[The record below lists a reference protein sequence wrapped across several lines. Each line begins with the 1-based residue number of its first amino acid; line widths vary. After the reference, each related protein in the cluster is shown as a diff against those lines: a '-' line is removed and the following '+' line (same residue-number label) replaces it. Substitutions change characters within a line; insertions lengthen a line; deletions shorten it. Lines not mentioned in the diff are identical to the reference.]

1 MGLVELQLINRILQ
15 SRDFS
20 IVTRNGLTENYFLQ
34 FKDEFNFIVE
44 HYKVYGVIPDILT
57 FKYKFKDT
65 PADLEVNEAESYLVD
80 KLYEAYDFVKFNQ
93 TLQDVGK
100 DLSVDSRLAY
110 EKLMSKL
117 PDIRPTVVNK
127 CVDITK
133 EGADA
138 RLEKYNER
146 KELPQESAVIKTG
159 FKELDEIFY
168 GWEPGE
174 ELVTILARS
183 NQGKCLEKGT
193 LVLMADGSKKK
204 IEDIV
209 IGDRVQS
216 ISGINTVI
224 GLHNGVSNGWKIIP
238 KRGGAPFIVSSDHI
252 LTLVERYEVWE
263 KGVGRTGIMKERL
276 IDITVEDYLKRHKT
290 VSSKHLLYRPMI
302 SYPEKSLKIPP
313 YILGIWLGDGTSC
326 RPEITNKDDVVINAW
341 YDYAASLGLH
351 ISKYTKRNNICS
363 KYDLT
368 TGKFGGRITNPVK
381 DLLKSYNLLNNKH
394 IPLEY
399 LTSSYEQ
406 RMELLAGILD
416 TDGSYSSVNNS
427 FEVTFKSKRF
437 CEDFMQLVRGLG
449 YRTGYY
455 KKLVKFNYKN
465 GETCRYYHRVI
476 IFGDLYRIPTR
487 LKRALDKK
495 PRNNPMYSR
504 FSIEPVDQIEYYG
517 FACDG
522 DHRFL
527 LGDGTVTHNSWLALK
542 FLAEAWKQGKRV
554 GMYSGEMSDMQ
565 QGYRF
570 DALFNH
576 FSNTALRRGYEVK
589 GYAEYI
595 ENLKKVPNPFLITT
609 PKDFNGMATV
619 SKLRMFV
626 EKNNLDI
633 LGVDQL
639 SLMLDERASRGE
651 QERIKLGHISADLYL
666 LSCELKIPII
676 ALVQA
681 NREAAKKGNA
691 DDNTAPQLE
700 DIRESDD
707 IGHNSSR
714 VISMKQT
721 KAGLLLNVIKNRG
734 GRNGD
739 KLLYHWDIDT
749 GYFHYAADFGE
760 VTHIQPET
768 KKELVKHHEESAV
781 VEAMPF

>member
-20 IVTRNGLTENYFLQ
+20 IVTRNGLTEKYFLQ
-34 FKDEFNFIVE
+34 FKDEFVFIVE
-44 HYKVYGVIPDILT
+44 HYKTYGTIPDILT

-65 PADLEVNEAESYLVD
+65 PADLEVNEAESYLID

-168 GWEPGE
+168 GWESGE

-183 NQGKCLEKGT
+183 NQGK
-193 LVLMADGSKKK
+193 
-204 IEDIV
+204 
-209 IGDRVQS
+209 
-216 ISGINTVI
+216 
-224 GLHNGVSNGWKIIP
+224 
-238 KRGGAPFIVSSDHI
+238 
-252 LTLVERYEVWE
+252 
-263 KGVGRTGIMKERL
+263 
-276 IDITVEDYLKRHKT
+276 
-290 VSSKHLLYRPMI
+290 
-302 SYPEKSLKIPP
+302 
-313 YILGIWLGDGTSC
+313 
-326 RPEITNKDDVVINAW
+326 
-341 YDYAASLGLH
+341 
-351 ISKYTKRNNICS
+351 
-363 KYDLT
+363 
-368 TGKFGGRITNPVK
+368 
-381 DLLKSYNLLNNKH
+381 
-394 IPLEY
+394 
-399 LTSSYEQ
+399 
-406 RMELLAGILD
+406 
-416 TDGSYSSVNNS
+416 
-427 FEVTFKSKRF
+427 
-437 CEDFMQLVRGLG
+437 
-449 YRTGYY
+449 
-455 KKLVKFNYKN
+455 
-465 GETCRYYHRVI
+465 
-476 IFGDLYRIPTR
+476 
-487 LKRALDKK
+487 
-495 PRNNPMYSR
+495 
-504 FSIEPVDQIEYYG
+504 
-517 FACDG
+517 
-522 DHRFL
+522 
-527 LGDGTVTHNSWLALK
+527 SWLALK

-595 ENLKKVPNPFLITT
+595 ENLKKVPNPFLVTT

-626 EKNNLDI
+626 EKNKLDI

>member
-1 MGLVELQLINRILQ
+1 MGLVELQLINRIIQ

-20 IVTRNGLTENYFLQ
+20 VVTRNGLTDKYFLQ

-44 HYKVYGVIPDILT
+44 HYKNYGSVPDVLT

-65 PADLEVNEAESYLVD
+65 PIDLDVNEAETYLID
-80 KLYEAYDFVKFNQ
+80 KLYEAFDFVKFNQ
-93 TLQDVGK
+93 TLQEIGK

-110 EKLMSKL
+110 EKLISKL
-117 PDIRPTVVNK
+117 PELRPTLINT

-193 LVLMADGSKKK
+193 KVRMADGSCKVVEDIQIGDCVRTIIGSNQVLGLHHGKSKGYRIVPFHGQPFVVSEGHYLTLQYFESDLNLSLGFGSLIDIK
-204 IEDIV
+204 IEDY
-209 IGDRVQS
+209 
-216 ISGINTVI
+216 INQDEYF
-224 GLHNGVSNGWKIIP
+224 K
-238 KRGGAPFIVSSDHI
+238 
-252 LTLVERYEVWE
+252 
-263 KGVGRTGIMKERL
+263 
-276 IDITVEDYLKRHKT
+276 
-290 VSSKHLLYRPMI
+290 
-302 SYPEKSLKIPP
+302 KS
-313 YILGIWLGDGTSC
+313 C
-326 RPEITNKDDVVINAW
+326 
-341 YDYAASLGLH
+341 
-351 ISKYTKRNNICS
+351 
-363 KYDLT
+363 
-368 TGKFGGRITNPVK
+368 F
-381 DLLKSYNLLNNKH
+381 
-394 IPLEY
+394 
-399 LTSSYEQ
+399 
-406 RMELLAGILD
+406 
-416 TDGSYSSVNNS
+416 
-427 FEVTFKSKRF
+427 
-437 CEDFMQLVRGLG
+437 LVR
-449 YRTGYY
+449 Y
-455 KKLVKFNYKN
+455 KSELACDPLP
-465 GETCRYYHRVI
+465 E
-476 IFGDLYRIPTR
+476 L
-487 LKRALDKK
+487 
-495 PRNNPMYSR
+495 SR
-504 FSIEPVDQIEYYG
+504 FQIETIDEIEYYG

-527 LGDGTVTHNSWLALK
+527 LEDGTVTHNSWLALK

-576 FSNTALRRGYEVK
+576 FSNTALRRGHEVK

-595 ENLKKVPNPFLITT
+595 ENLKKLPNPFLVTT

-681 NREAAKKGNA
+681 NREAAKKGNV

-707 IGHNSSR
+707 IAHNSSR
-714 VISMKQT
+714 VISMRQT

-749 GYFHYAADFGE
+749 GYFHYASDFGE
-760 VTHIQPET
+760 VEHIQPET
-768 KKELVKHHEESAV
+768 KKELVKHHEDSTS
-781 VEAMPF
+781 VEVMPF

>member
-174 ELVTILARS
+174 ELVTIVARS
-183 NQGKCLEKGT
+183 
-193 LVLMADGSKKK
+193 
-204 IEDIV
+204 
-209 IGDRVQS
+209 
-216 ISGINTVI
+216 
-224 GLHNGVSNGWKIIP
+224 
-238 KRGGAPFIVSSDHI
+238 
-252 LTLVERYEVWE
+252 
-263 KGVGRTGIMKERL
+263 GVGK
-276 IDITVEDYLKRHKT
+276 
-290 VSSKHLLYRPMI
+290 
-302 SYPEKSLKIPP
+302 
-313 YILGIWLGDGTSC
+313 
-326 RPEITNKDDVVINAW
+326 
-341 YDYAASLGLH
+341 
-351 ISKYTKRNNICS
+351 
-363 KYDLT
+363 
-368 TGKFGGRITNPVK
+368 
-381 DLLKSYNLLNNKH
+381 
-394 IPLEY
+394 
-399 LTSSYEQ
+399 
-406 RMELLAGILD
+406 
-416 TDGSYSSVNNS
+416 
-427 FEVTFKSKRF
+427 
-437 CEDFMQLVRGLG
+437 
-449 YRTGYY
+449 
-455 KKLVKFNYKN
+455 
-465 GETCRYYHRVI
+465 
-476 IFGDLYRIPTR
+476 
-487 LKRALDKK
+487 
-495 PRNNPMYSR
+495 
-504 FSIEPVDQIEYYG
+504 
-517 FACDG
+517 
-522 DHRFL
+522 
-527 LGDGTVTHNSWLALK
+527 SWLCLK

-595 ENLKKVPNPFLITT
+595 ENLKKVPNPFLVTI

-666 LSCELKIPII
+666 LSCELKIPIV

-707 IGHNSSR
+707 IAHNSSR
-714 VISMKQT
+714 VISMKQS